1 MIRFVKIHGGQNKK
15 GSQDV
20 IPDAPYHD
28 MCYVLKKA
36 QISLTNSPEYESI
49 ALMSYVHA
57 KCADVIAHCP
67 RAS

>member
-28 MCYVLKKA
+28 MCYVFKKGA
-36 QISLTNSPEYESI
+36 DQSI
-49 ALMSYVHA
+49 YPLRV
-57 KCADVIAHCP
+57 P
-67 RAS
+67 F